1 MSKNLRGL
9 SARKGV
15 TEGLY
20 EKIVSAAG
28 ASGDLTDK
36 GLSSAE
42 GTHGDSIGEGLMKA
56 AGMSG
61 VSTDDSLKSVAR
73 DFMTGHAAVMGTSS
87 FYDFLRKDYLAKKV
101 FVCDGTACLTSGRQ
115 DDVRRKLEERYADH
129 EIGVVTC
136 LGHCHSNDA
145 FMINGEV
152 KVIEGNAVGQTLKTL
167 ANTDKPAL
175 LPPTCGVAE
184 YYALAAGWLPDTA
197 AALKELELSGL
208 RGRGGAGF
216 PFHVKVKSS
225 REAQAGRKYIV
236 CNADEGDPGAFSDKW
251 LLEERPHSVLFGMM
265 MTGIITGADT
275 GVVYIRGEYPL
286 AVRKTREAVRE
297 LEEAGITAGQT
308 EEATHRFRFH
318 VVEGSGAYICGEET
332 SLLNSLEGLRPEV
345 RTRPPFPAIYGLFG
359 MPTVLSN
366 VETFANIH
374 YILQEGGTAY
384 ATLRTEKSPG
394 TKLVSL
400 DGAFNRPGLLE
411 VRMGTPLR
419 TVIEEMGGGTR
430 YPVKAF
436 QIGGPLGGLVP
447 ASRIGD
453 LTLDFESFSREG
465 FLLGHAGIVSV
476 PEDFPVIKL
485 LEHLFEFTRKESCG
499 KCFPCRIGAVR
510 GYELLYDA
518 AEKGRKID
526 KQLFDDLLDTMQLG
540 SLCALGGG
548 LPLPVRNA
556 LQYFS
561 GELEDYF
568 TDKQAQ

>member
-1 MSKNLRGL
+1 MSRNLRGL

-15 TEGLY
+15 AEGLY
-20 EKIVSAAG
+20 EEVVRAAG
-28 ASGDLTDK
+28 RSDASGD
-36 GLSSAE
+36 
-42 GTHGDSIGEGLMKA
+42 EGLVSVA
-56 AGMSG
+56 AG
-61 VSTDDSLKSVAR
+61 
-73 DFMTGHAAVMGTSS
+73 FMTGHAAVMGASS
-87 FYDFLRKDYLAKKV
+87 FYDFLRRDHTGKKA

-115 DDVRRKLEERYADH
+115 DEVKRSLLERYAEH

-145 FMINGEV
+145 FMVNGEV
-152 KVIEGNAVGQTLKTL
+152 RIAGGKGAATALRTATNA
-167 ANTDKPAL
+167 DRPAL
-175 LPPTCGVAE
+175 LVPTGDLKE
-184 YYALAAGWLPDTA
+184 YYSLADRWVPDTD

-216 PFHVKVKSS
+216 PYHVKVRSS
-225 REAQAGRKYIV
+225 RDAQAAKKYIV

-251 LLEERPHSVLFGMM
+251 LLEERPHSVLFGML

-286 AVRKTREAVRE
+286 AVRKTRDAVRE
-297 LEEAGITAGQT
+297 LDDAGITGDPAGGG
-308 EEATHRFRFH
+308 AFSFRFH

-345 RTRPPFPAIYGLFG
+345 RTRPPFPAVYGLFG

-374 YILQEGGTAY
+374 YILKEGGSVY
-384 ATLRTEKSPG
+384 AALGTEKSPG

-411 VRMGTPLR
+411 VRMGTPLG
-419 TVIEEMGGGTR
+419 TVLDEMGGGTR

-436 QIGGPLGGLVP
+436 QVGGPLGGLVP
-447 ASRIGD
+447 ASKVGD

-465 FLLGHAGIVSV
+465 FLLGHAGIVSI
-476 PEDFPVIKL
+476 PADFPIIKL
-485 LEHLFEFTRKESCG
+485 LEHLFEFTERESCG
-499 KCFPCRIGAVR
+499 KCFPCRIGSVR
-510 GYELLYDA
+510 GHELLSAA

-526 KQLFDDLLDTMQLG
+526 RQLFDDLLETLQLG

-548 LPLPVRNA
+548 LPLPVMNA
-556 LQYFS
+556 LHWFS
-561 GELEDYF
+561 DELEEYF
-568 TDKQAQ
+568 TEQEAQ

>member
-1 MSKNLRGL
+1 MSRNLRGL

-15 TEGLY
+15 AGGLY
-20 EKIVSAAG
+20 DEVVRAAG
-28 ASGDLTDK
+28 RGD
-36 GLSSAE
+36 
-42 GTHGDSIGEGLMKA
+42 A
-56 AGMSG
+56 AA
-61 VSTDDSLKSVAR
+61 DERLISVAG
-73 DFMTGHAAVMGTSS
+73 DFMTGHAAAMGASS
-87 FYDFLRKDYLAKKV
+87 FYDFLRRDHAGKKA

-115 DDVRRKLEERYADH
+115 AEIRQSLMEHYSAH

-136 LGHCHSNDA
+136 LGHCYSNDA
-145 FMINGEV
+145 FMVNGEV
-152 KVIEGNAVGQTLKTL
+152 RLASGNGTATALTTSTN
-167 ANTDKPAL
+167 ADRPAL
-175 LPPTCGVAE
+175 LAPTGDIKE
-184 YYALAAGWLPDTA
+184 YYSLAGMWESDTA
-197 AALKELELSGL
+197 SALKELELSGL

-216 PFHVKVKSS
+216 PFHVKVRSS
-225 REAQAGRKYIV
+225 RDAKAVRKYIV
-236 CNADEGDPGAFSDKW
+236 CNADEGDSGAYSDKW
-251 LLEERPHSVLFGMM
+251 LMEERPHSVLFGML

-286 AVRKTREAVRE
+286 AVRKTRAAVRQ
-297 LEEAGITAGQT
+297 LEDAGITEGPSG
-308 EEATHRFRFH
+308 EAAFRFRFH

-345 RTRPPFPAIYGLFG
+345 RTRPPFPSVYGLFG

-374 YILQEGGTAY
+374 YILKEGGSVY
-384 ATLRTEKSPG
+384 AALGTEKSPG

-419 TVIEEMGGGTR
+419 TVLDDIGGGTR

-436 QIGGPLGGLVP
+436 QVGGPLGGLVP
-447 ASRIGD
+447 ASKVDD

-476 PEDFPVIKL
+476 PADFPVIKL
-485 LEHLFEFTRKESCG
+485 LEHLFEFTMKESCG
-499 KCFPCRIGAVR
+499 KCFPCRIGSVR
-510 GYELLYDA
+510 GLELLSGA

-526 KQLFDDLLDTMQLG
+526 RQLFDDLLETMQLG

-548 LPLPVRNA
+548 LPLPVKNA

-561 GELEDYF
+561 DELEGHF
-568 TDKQAQ
+568 TKREGQ